1 MAGID
6 IKTLKSSLPDSL
18 KEKGISK
25 IRTLLLEKGQEVKN
39 KLQPK
44 LNELQSQLPSPN
56 DVCLTES
63 QTQRVLSV
71 RNNLIIEL
79 NKIQKS
85 LNTLTLSIGITSGF
99 LETLIVTTGVVKN
112 LKTTLTLSANAAP
125 VVPGVVVGAI
135 TSADDLLSRIT
146 FDDLGNSKLNPLKQ
160 NIDAASIPIAL
171 TAASLKS
178 FILTLNVID
187 AFLKKCAPNAI
198 LETVNEETL
207 ATALIQEI
215 IETNPLYN
223 NSLYQGFQL
232 EIEEK
237 DYSPTIKQRRAI
249 GKNNQGII
257 LISTPYSFSTDAQ
270 TLINELKLIIDRDN
284 LKAY

>member
-6 IKTLKSSLPDSL
+6 IKTLQSSLPDSL

-25 IRTLLLEKGQEVKN
+25 IRTLLMEKGQEVKT

-44 LNELQSQLPSPN
+44 INELQTQLPSNN
-56 DVCLTES
+56 DVCLTDS
-63 QTQRVLSV
+63 QTQRILNV
-71 RNNLIIEL
+71 RNNLVTEL

-85 LNTLTLSIGITSGF
+85 LNALTLSIGITSGF
-99 LETLIVTTGVVKN
+99 LETLIVTTTIVKN
-112 LKTTLTLSANAAP
+112 LKTALSLSVNAAP
-125 VVPGVVVGAI
+125 VVPGAVVGAI

-146 FDDLGNSKLNPLKQ
+146 FDNLGNSRLNPLKQ
-160 NIDAASIPIAL
+160 NIDAASIPVAL

-178 FILTLNVID
+178 FILTLNIID
-187 AFLKKCAPNAI
+187 AFLKRCAPNAI

-207 ATALIQEI
+207 STVLIQEI
-215 IETNPLYN
+215 IENNPQFN

-237 DYSPTIKQRRAI
+237 DYSPTVKQRRAI
-249 GKNNQGII
+249 GKDNQGII
-257 LISTPYSFSTDAQ
+257 LISTPYSFTTDNQ